1 VGGSKACRG
10 GTQAGAGLEALSFVS
25 GGLTLYGLLRASSQ
39 QWSTAEVSLLSAI
52 RTDPGYSLAYVVL
65 AGVYNG
71 QLRFDDPQEAIN
83 QALSAGV
90 DTWDVQYEIARSLIG
105 KQEYDR
111 VLSITETA
119 QHRKHNPLLH
129 LAKAHALLGLKRYRQ
144 SITELQTYLHHEPN
158 DEGSRNARNLLA
170 LLQTIARE

>member
-1 VGGSKACRG
+1 M
-10 GTQAGAGLEALSFVS
+10 
-25 GGLTLYGLLRASSQ
+25 
-39 QWSTAEVSLLSAI
+39 LSAI

-105 KQEYDR
+105 KQYDR
-111 VLSITETA
+111 ALTITETLK
-119 QHRKHNPLLH
+119 QPCIESMGLCFILRRS
-129 LAKAHALLGLKRYRQ
+129 HALLGFKRYRQ
-144 SITELQTYLHHEPN
+144 SITELQTYLDDEP
-158 DEGSRNARNLLA
+158 DSEGSQSARNLLVQ
-170 LLQTIARE
+170 LQTIASE